1 MSLIINDSLACYF
14 VIVISVVG
22 ATIIVLGQFDLA
34 DV

>member
-1 MSLIINDSLACYF
+1 MSLIINDSLAYYF

-22 ATIIVLGQFDLA
+22 AIIIVLGQFNLA

>member
-1 MSLIINDSLACYF
+1 MSLIINDSLAYYF

-22 ATIIVLGQFDLA
+22 AIIVVLEQFNLA